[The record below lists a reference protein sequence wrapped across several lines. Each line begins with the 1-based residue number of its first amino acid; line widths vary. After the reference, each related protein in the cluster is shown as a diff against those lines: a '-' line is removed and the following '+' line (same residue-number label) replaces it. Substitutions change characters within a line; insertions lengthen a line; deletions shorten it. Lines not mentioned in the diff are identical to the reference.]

1 MRRVVI
7 LGSTGSIGTQALNVI
22 RRNPERFDVVGLAAS
37 GGRGELLLEQVRVS
51 QQVDRIQKEQSTL
64 LTLAMNGGATFGAS
78 DPRELMCG

>member
-1 MRRVVI
+1 MTAETLKAQLDRMQ
-7 LGSTGSIGTQALNVI
+7 SAF
-22 RRNPERFDVVGLAAS
+22 ED
-37 GGRGELLLEQVRVS
+37 LLLEQVRVS